1 MKLQYIPGFP
11 GCRQTLP
18 LQQCWEGV
26 TGLSPMEG
34 GIFRGDW
41 VNNNK
46 PLNFCQNTGRDPGG
60 ASPSRC
66 EKFDNFIFKMVQSG
80 AFYIYLSILG
90 QFTGEFR
97 RI

>member
-34 GIFRGDW
+34 GTFRGDW
-41 VNNNK
+41 VNNK
-46 PLNFCQNTGRDPGG
+46 TLNFCQNTGGPGG
-60 ASPSRC
+60 VSPSRC

-80 AFYIYLSILG
+80 AFQVYLCISG
-90 QFTGEFR
+90 QFSGEFR